1 MDQNP
6 ETELRGN
13 LWMWTARKGRE
24 RWIGGLL
31 DFVDQRA
38 GKPSFGPFF
47 LQVPVRE
54 DNSTGEVHYSF
65 VGGLMQLLED
75 GHIARLGWE
84 LWITSFKSS
93 SDNLTVI
100 VSRSAGPCLRGPGRL
115 RLHMARAPI
124 CPAQPSFVP
133 AEMGTDRNLN
143 PLSQQALC
151 GANPKTTDT
160 RPRATALAVYSPP
173 RLVLGR
179 TEKGLTRVARAQRSW
194 TGNG

>member
-1 MDQNP
+1 MLHLAKASKWLVVR
-6 ETELRGN
+6 LRSEN
-13 LWMWTARKGRE
+13 KHA
-24 RWIGGLL
+24 
-31 DFVDQRA
+31 DDN
-38 GKPSFGPFF
+38 
-47 LQVPVRE
+47 VPL
-54 DNSTGEVHYSF
+54 G
-65 VGGLMQLLED
+65 VG
-75 GHIARLGWE
+75 
-84 LWITSFKSS
+84 T
-93 SDNLTVI
+93 
-100 VSRSAGPCLRGPGRL
+100 LRGPGRL

-133 AEMGTDRNLN
+133 AEMGTDRNFN
-143 PLSQQALC
+143 PPSQQALC